1 MTDLQQGLA
10 AIGGAIVLGVLAY
23 NHWVTQRNLPRRS
36 LREMPGS
43 QVGSP
48 VSENGAAE
56 HDRIDPVLDD
66 FESVSPLG
74 QPWGTGLAAPRGQLD
89 PLIDVLIT
97 LKSDQPLAGETVLAA
112 LPRSR
117 RIGTKPFAVEGYHL
131 DRGRWEVPRPG
142 HRYQLLQAGVQL
154 ATRSGALNEIEF
166 SEFVA
171 KTQALADELAAHVD
185 FPDMMT
191 EVARARELDQ
201 FASIHDAQ
209 MVFKLRSIRT
219 AWSPGY
225 IMQQAELVGFV
236 PGAIPGRMVLP
247 ASDPA
252 SGPLVVLQFE
262 TCAAFD
268 EDPDQSGLF
277 EFELLFDVPQ
287 AARSEQPYA
296 RLREAAR
303 TLAASMEGRLTDE
316 RGVALSES
324 TLDQVGEQL
333 ERLYGMLESRE
344 FAAGSPLARR
354 LFS

>member
-1 MTDLQQGLA
+1 MTDLQLGLA
-10 AIGGAIVLGVLAY
+10 LIGGAVVLGVLAY

-36 LREMPGS
+36 LRDAS
-43 QVGSP
+43 AHQACSP
-48 VSENGAAE
+48 VPEDGAAQ
-56 HDRIDPVLDD
+56 HDRIEPVLDD
-66 FESVSPLG
+66 FEAVSPLG
-74 QPWGTGLAAPRGQLD
+74 QAGAGGLAATRGQLD
-89 PLIDVLIT
+89 PLIDVLVT
-97 LKSDQPLAGETVLAA
+97 LTPDHPLTAETVLAA

-131 DRGRWEVPRPG
+131 ESGRWESPRQG
-142 HRYQLLQAGVQL
+142 HRYQVLQAGVQL

-171 KTQALADELAAHVD
+171 KTQALADQLCAHVD
-185 FPDMMT
+185 FPDMMV

-201 FASIHDAQ
+201 FASAHDAQ
-209 MVFKLRSIRT
+209 MVFRMRSIRA

-225 IMQQAELVGFV
+225 IMQQAESAGFV

-247 ASDPA
+247 ASDPV

-262 TCAAFD
+262 TSAALD
-268 EDPDQSGLF
+268 EDPDQSALF

-303 TLAASMEGRLTDE
+303 ALAASMEGRLTDE
-316 RGVALSES
+316 RGVALSDS

-333 ERLYGMLESRE
+333 ERLYGMLESRD